1 MGPLFLEIGPGIP
14 KRAPSE
20 KRWAL
25 MGSPGRPW
33 RLKKSFWEG
42 SESDPEN
49 DPKKYP
55 EMRASGRS
63 KTCFGDIRMA
73 SARFECR
80 RKKHRKGVQ
89 NDLQNGPQK
98 HAKGD
103 RRRPRSAQGAPER
116 DFDSFG
122 WASRAS
128 RGAKRGVP
136 EMTPKMD
143 STKIDLF
150 EPGGVYPLLTSPVAP
165 SIPPDRLLFTVPGSS
180 T

>member
-14 KRAPSE
+14 KRAPSK

-25 MGSPGRPW
+25 VGSPGRPW

-42 SESDPEN
+42 SESDPET

-55 EMRASGRS
+55 EIRALGRS
-63 KTCFGDIRMA
+63 KTRFGDIRMA
-73 SARFECR
+73 SARFERR

-103 RRRPRSAQGAPER
+103 LRRPRSARGAPER
-116 DFDSFG
+116 DFDSIG

-128 RGAKRGVP
+128 RGAKRRVS
-136 EMTPKMD
+136 ETTPKMD
-143 STKIDLF
+143 PSKIGLL
-150 EPGGVYPLLTSPVAP
+150 EPGGARHGARRGPV
-165 SIPPDRLLFTVPGSS
+165 
-180 T
+180 